1 MQKQWVPL
9 STTHKWKLCFI
20 MEIAMR
26 KAITNQPIIEE
37 TKYDNTIAL
46 QPDIEN
52 IKEEIAGLFKAGKY
66 EFFED
71 GMESRFSK
79 GLISA
84 IEKYDVL
91 AIEIISNLIL
101 SEKVSPEV
109 ASEALRW
116 IGKIEHNA
124 TYENRLYLLEQSLK
138 CSSARVRD
146 GAGLGISNQKS
157 AVASISKR

>member
-1 MQKQWVPL
+1 M
-9 STTHKWKLCFI
+9 FI
-20 MEIAMR
+20 S
-26 KAITNQPIIEE
+26 
-37 TKYDNTIAL
+37 
-46 QPDIEN
+46 
-52 IKEEIAGLFKAGKY
+52 GKY

-79 GLISA
+79 GLVSA
-84 IEKYDVL
+84 IEKYGEL
-91 AIEIISNLIL
+91 AIEIISDLIL

-146 GAGLGISNQKS
+146 GAILGLSFLNDFS
-157 AVASISKR
+157 AIDSIKKAIQSENIKLLRKNMKQVLEQLEGEL